1 LREKN
6 KLKEFD
12 RRVPM
17 KQCGPEEEEDEEEVT
32 RQWRE
37 LHDEELY
44 DLYSSSN
51 VIPEMK
57 SRRMR

>member
-1 LREKN
+1 V
-6 KLKEFD
+6 KELD
-12 RRVPM
+12 RRAPM
-17 KQCGPEEEEDEEEVT
+17 KECGPGEEEVEEEIT
-32 RQWRE
+32 RHWRE

-51 VIPEMK
+51 IIPEMK

>member
-1 LREKN
+1 LRKEH

-12 RRVPM
+12 RRVPT
-17 KQCGPEEEEDEEEVT
+17 KECGPEEEKVT

-37 LHDEELY
+37 PHDEEFY
-44 DLYSSSN
+44 DLFSTSD

>member
-1 LREKN
+1 M
-6 KLKEFD
+6 KE
-12 RRVPM
+12 
-17 KQCGPEEEEDEEEVT
+17 CGPEEEEDEEEVT

-37 LHDEELY
+37 LCDEELY

-51 VIPEMK
+51 VVPEMK